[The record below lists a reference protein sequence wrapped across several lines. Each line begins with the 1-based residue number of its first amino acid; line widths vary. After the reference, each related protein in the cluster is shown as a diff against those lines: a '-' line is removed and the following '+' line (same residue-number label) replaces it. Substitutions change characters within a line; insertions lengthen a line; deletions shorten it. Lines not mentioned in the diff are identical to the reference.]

1 MSRSGYSEDCSNWEM
16 IKWRGAVNSAIKGKR
31 GQVLLK
37 NMLLALDLMVE
48 KKLIKNE
55 LIARDGSCCA
65 LGAVAIHENIDVS
78 IVDPGDSLTVS
89 FAFDIAESLA
99 KEIVYINDEDFY
111 INESSES
118 RWIRVRK
125 WVCDNIVK

>member
-89 FAFDIAESLA
+89 FAFDIAEALA

-125 WVCDNIVK
+125 WVCENIVK